1 MADATQGC
9 TYKTTVSYRSL
20 FTSAEWIQEAP
31 SSSAGVL
38 PLANFTKVSLDP
50 TANATLPGITNL
62 ASGGVGP
69 DGLILQDP
77 YGEVS
82 VPSPVT
88 RLDYFA
94 ACWGTGT
101 PSSVTCSAPQ

>member
-1 MADATQGC
+1 MADATQGW